1 MQKKLYKSTTN
12 KKIAGVCGGI
22 AEYFDVDATFIRLS
36 WVLITLIYGIGILFY
51 IICCFVMQVNNN
63 THNYDSD
70 NKTNEFTDL

>member
-1 MQKKLYKSTTN
+1 MKKKLYKSATN

-51 IICCFVMQVNNN
+51 IICCIVIPVNDN
-63 THNYDSD
+63 HNYDSD
-70 NKTNEFTDL
+70 NKTN